1 MNAQERESLR
11 DLSLAEKETGGVTL
25 AGVKLMADGLAGG
38 EGKAERI
45 DCKIEKFRVTK
56 IYNIPIQWDGTE
68 EERKSKILHYEKGFV
83 AAITDDIEEY
93 LKKKS
98 RYGQYAR
105 DAGLRETCKKI
116 NERCGRSVFVVME
129 EEGETEEK
137 EFNRGEC
144 WKNPT
149 EGKEDTIIIFKT
161 IGGNWP
167 GGKENI
173 TAERV
178 ILAAIKLETEAT
190 HNLKQEARCFCY
202 ETTDG
207 KTVYGLEPKISIAY
221 GGAHLVRRAKGTEIK
236 ETIQKLEDRIIQL
249 KKEGE
254 EISVREVLNALLLG
268 DSKNEEYFRLWYLN
282 LWQALVDFGRE
293 YCSNK
298 GIDLE
303 EERETEQY
311 KELKEHRDA
320 IAHWSTEKINY
331 ELLTEIQK
339 IGIRVVKN
347 SLE

>member
-1 MNAQERESLR
+1 M
-11 DLSLAEKETGGVTL
+11 
-25 AGVKLMADGLAGG
+25 
-38 EGKAERI
+38 
-45 DCKIEKFRVTK
+45 
-56 IYNIPIQWDGTE
+56 
-68 EERKSKILHYEKGFV
+68 
-83 AAITDDIEEY
+83 
-93 LKKKS
+93 
-98 RYGQYAR
+98 
-105 DAGLRETCKKI
+105 
-116 NERCGRSVFVVME
+116 
-129 EEGETEEK
+129 
-137 EFNRGEC
+137 
-144 WKNPT
+144 
-149 EGKEDTIIIFKT
+149 
-161 IGGNWP
+161 
-167 GGKENI
+167 
-173 TAERV
+173 
-178 ILAAIKLETEAT
+178 AAIKLETEAT
-190 HNLKQEARCFCY
+190 HNIKQEARCFCY

-207 KTVYGLEPKISIAY
+207 KTVYGLEPTMSIAY